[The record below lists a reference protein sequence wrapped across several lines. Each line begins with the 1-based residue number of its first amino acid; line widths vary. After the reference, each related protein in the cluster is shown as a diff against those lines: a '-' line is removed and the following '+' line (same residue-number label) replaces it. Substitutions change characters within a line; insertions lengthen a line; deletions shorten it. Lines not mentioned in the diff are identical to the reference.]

1 MGHGGANAPGAGKAL
16 GIGHGGANAPG
27 MAHGVGKGRGMGHG
41 GANAPGMA
49 HGAGK
54 GSTHGHSSRGNPG
67 HDAFSTRSS
76 HSQNTLQ
83 TGESHE
89 GRSLSSR
96 SHSEDSLAQ
105 NHTVYTTKADQVAQ
119 VDDRGP
125 GKQKG
130 FDDASALSPGL
141 QADLGK
147 ALNPETVHSDLDDIA
162 TLGLQPSQGLQVD
175 GGAALNLETI
185 HSNLDE
191 IAIPGVQPSPEVQD
205 GSALN
210 PEAVHSDLDE
220 TMTLL
225 RLQAGQELQ
234 TGRGKSLRA
243 GRQTIVPDIDDTS
256 ATAVLPVVEEY
267 RPKGWSTNPELDDD
281 DDKWRSIPYF
291 GILLVFFSWIVQGGL
306 GAIKRKAAGLRFYP
320 NALRLT
326 EFVNRPRTPTL
337 EDRFKPSG
345 TPLPALDKLAA
356 AFSTASER
364 QQEAPHE
371 HTRASL
377 EHFSGDPDVEKVR
390 AKSEHTQEIE
400 ERFHTGFDG
409 IGLG

>member
-1 MGHGGANAPGAGKAL
+1 MAHGAGKGL
-16 GIGHGGANAPG
+16 GI
-27 MAHGVGKGRGMGHG
+27 GHG

-54 GSTHGHSSRGNPG
+54 GSTHGHTGRGNPG
-67 HDAFSTRSS
+67 HNALSTRSS

-89 GRSLSSR
+89 GRSFSSR

-105 NHTVYTTKADQVAQ
+105 NHTVYTTKADEVVQA
-119 VDDRGP
+119 DDRGP

-130 FDDASALSPGL
+130 FGDASALSPEL

-147 ALNPETVHSDLDDIA
+147 ALTPETVHSDLDDIV
-162 TLGLQPSQGLQVD
+162 TLGLQPSQGVQVD

-185 HSNLDE
+185 HSGLDE
-191 IAIPGVQPSPEVQD
+191 VAIPGVQPSSEVQD
-205 GSALN
+205 GGALN
-210 PEAVHSDLDE
+210 PEAIHSDLVE

-234 TGRGKSLRA
+234 TGPGKSLRA
-243 GRQTIVPDIDDTS
+243 NRQTIVPDIDDTP
-256 ATAVLPVVEEY
+256 ATSVLPVVEEY

-281 DDKWRSIPYF
+281 DDKWRSIPSF
-291 GILLVFFSWIVQGGL
+291 GILLVFFSWIVQSGL
-306 GAIKRKAAGLRFYP
+306 GAIKRKAAGLKFYP
-320 NALRLT
+320 NALLG
-326 EFVNRPRTPTL
+326 FANGPRTPTH

-345 TPLPALDKLAA
+345 TRLPALDKLAA
-356 AFSTASER
+356 AFSTAGER
-364 QQEAPHE
+364 KQKAPDE
-371 HTRASL
+371 KTRASL
-377 EHFSGDPDVEKVR
+377 EHFSGDPDFGMAR
-390 AKSEHTQEIE
+390 TKSEHPQEIKKT
-400 ERFHTGFDG
+400 FHKDFDG